1 MGEENNGEKST
12 IALSDIVLPPQSIT
26 TNQRKFLRGL
36 GHALNPLV
44 LIGKGGISESLVT
57 QLKQY
62 LAQHELVKVKLL
74 QNAPMDKH
82 EAASTLEKVSGAVL
96 VHKVGKTFLLYAPHP
111 DEPAIVLPKPRKP
124 RKVTSG
130 A

>member
-1 MGEENNGEKST
+1 MGEETNGEKGMT
-12 IALSDIVLPPQSIT
+12 APRDIVLPPQSIT

-44 LIGKGGISESLVT
+44 LIGKSGISDSLIT

-82 EAASTLEKVSGAVL
+82 EAGATLEKVSGAVL
-96 VHKVGKTFLLYAPHP
+96 VQKVGKTFLLYAPHP
-111 DEPAIVLPKPRKP
+111 DEPGIVLPKPRKP

-130 A
+130 G